1 MSLSN
6 EVLAWVA
13 HEEAMRARDV
23 TQSFSPMEIMSW
35 PTPPEWYRR
44 EREYQ
49 YRKGFYHGIAE
60 AANLVGRLYRRGGY
74 VRPQEIANI
83 LGEWTDELRRWK
95 SRAIREES
103 PLQTHSHPSLKWRK
117 WSEIKREVHE
127 RDGNCCTECGSTEGL
142 EAHHIEPV
150 AEGGTPRPQNLTTLC
165 KRCHRGVCIGDTL

>member
-13 HEEAMRARDV
+13 HEEAMGARDV

-49 YRKGFYHGIAE
+49 YRKGFYHGVAE
-60 AANLVGRLYRRGGY
+60 AAGLVAILYRRGGY
-74 VRPQEIANI
+74 VRPQEISNI
-83 LGEWTDELRRWK
+83 LYEWAGELRRWK
-95 SRAIREES
+95 GRSLNRDIAIDYR
-103 PLQTHSHPSLKWRK
+103 SHPDLHWRP
-117 WSEIKREVHE
+117 WQEVKREVHE

-150 AEGGTPRPQNLTTLC
+150 AEGGTPRLQNLTTLC
-165 KRCHRGVCIGDTL
+165 KRCHRGVGMGGET